1 MGIKLDW
8 VDQSAQQLTAIEIY
22 RSSTPISTANP
33 GTPIATLPG
42 NATSYEDNT
51 VKNKSRYYYRIAAV
65 KGSDKSFSPN
75 QLTGYFAETGP
86 GRATPIR
93 GDWNSGLMDVL
104 PMNDFVSMSTFFA
117 KLPQLAKYGGVA
129 ASITSWYKMCYQGK
143 VLFIPSSA
151 LTNMSW
157 NELYAEKAIFGEE
170 STAQLPNGT
179 LASGKL
185 TVEIGGLNYIVRCP
199 KLSPLAYSNYI
210 TQQDQTIDSEWR
222 DTVSRL
228 VQAKAEPETG
238 AKTRLMDLT
247 AAPFIAVGGHLQN
260 TTQHTAALTAAPGA
274 LSYGGVNSRYAIG
287 LILELVMP

>member
-22 RSSTPISTANP
+22 RSATPISTTNP
-33 GTPIATLPG
+33 GTPLVTLPG
-42 NATSYEDNT
+42 NATSYEDST

-86 GRATPIR
+86 GRSTPMR
-93 GDWNSGLMDVL
+93 GDWNAGFMDVL
-104 PMNDFVSMSTFFA
+104 PMNDFVSMSSLFT
-117 KLPQLAKYGGVA
+117 KLPGLAKYGPVA
-129 ASITSWYKMCYQGK
+129 TTIPSWYKMCYQGK
-143 VLFIPSSA
+143 VLFVPSA
-151 LTNMSW
+151 AITNMSW

-170 STAQLPNGT
+170 STATLPNGT

-185 TVEIGGLNYIVRCP
+185 MVEIGGLNYIVRCP
-199 KLSPLAYSNYI
+199 KLSPVAYSNYV
-210 TQQDQTIDSEWR
+210 TLQEQTVDSEWR

-228 VQAKAEPETG
+228 AQLSLEPQAG

-247 AAPFIAVGGHLQN
+247 GAPFIAVGGHLQN
-260 TTQHTAALTAAPGA
+260 ATQHTAILTAAPGA
-274 LSYGGVNSRYAIG
+274 LSYGGVNNRYAIG